1 MSVRETLFASV
12 LVLGVAGCT
21 GKDGAAGKQAEQ
33 GTAAPALQGK
43 TVGGEYVQLSDYA
56 GKVVLLNVWATW
68 CKPCKQE
75 LPELGRLHRELSD
88 RDFTVLGVTVD
99 KVQAMPAV
107 KHFIKQ
113 YDLQYPMI
121 FDPDGHSVGAYEI
134 KGYPTSFIIGRDGT
148 LRWRR
153 DGMIQDNDGA
163 LDKQLEAA
171 LAEAAP
177 PSE

>member
-1 MSVRETLFASV
+1 MGVRETLIASV
-12 LVLGVAGCT
+12 LVLGGCT
-21 GKDGAAGKQAEQ
+21 GKDGAAGRQAEQ
-33 GTAAPALQGK
+33 GTPAPTLQGK
-43 TVGGEYVQLSDYA
+43 TVGGDYIQLSDFA
-56 GKVVLLNVWATW
+56 GQVVLLNVWATW

-75 LPELGRLHRELSD
+75 LPELGRLHRDLSD
-88 RDFTVLGVTVD
+88 RGFTVLGVTVD

-121 FDPDGHSVGAYEI
+121 FDPDGHSVGAYDI

-171 LAEAAP
+171 LAEQAP
-177 PSE
+177 E